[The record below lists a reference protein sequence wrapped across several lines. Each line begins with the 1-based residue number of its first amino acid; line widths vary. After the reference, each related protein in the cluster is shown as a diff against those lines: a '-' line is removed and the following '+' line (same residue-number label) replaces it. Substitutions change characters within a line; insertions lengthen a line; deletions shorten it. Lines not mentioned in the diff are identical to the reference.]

1 MSDVYWNNTPYDSS
15 VVRMGE
21 WNSKLPD
28 SILSESG
35 LYMKNYFLNSSSK
48 TTLKY
53 MMMNR
58 INNYAFYKDEYQ
70 NQVKKIVFKT
80 NDFKVDTDLKWDAS
94 MIKNQTIMAYLKDG
108 ILYISSKGNKLIA
121 PSNMKDF
128 FNGFTSL
135 EEVDFENLNTDDV
148 TNMSNLFRNCTK
160 LTKINFR
167 NINLSKLTNASMMFG
182 TCTSLIN
189 IDLSNLNLSN
199 LENIN
204 MMFSWA
210 SKIKTIKLPYLN
222 ESKIISK
229 KDVFY
234 KTSIQTTDGKVF
246 TDSKNIN
253 FISDLISNSTSPNI
267 TIGN

>member
-1 MSDVYWNNTPYDSS
+1 
-15 VVRMGE
+15 
-21 WNSKLPD
+21 
-28 SILSESG
+28 
-35 LYMKNYFLNSSSK
+35 
-48 TTLKY
+48 
-53 MMMNR
+53 
-58 INNYAFYKDEYQ
+58 
-70 NQVKKIVFKT
+70 
-80 NDFKVDTDLKWDAS
+80 
-94 MIKNQTIMAYLKDG
+94 
-108 ILYISSKGNKLIA
+108 
-121 PSNMKDF
+121 
-128 FNGFTSL
+128 
-135 EEVDFENLNTDDV
+135 
-148 TNMSNLFRNCTK
+148 MSNLFRNCTK